1 MIDITPWITQT
12 FLKTQTPISQNID
25 ISEVTNH
32 ITTAQLV
39 NTREVLGKN
48 LYDDLNTKFKGG
60 TFSTHE
66 QELFDILQYSIAY
79 RASEIAI
86 PFLGIK
92 IRNKGVVKLNDEF
105 GQPAQLNELKYLR
118 NELADRAEYWEKRAM
133 DYLCQYGTAF
143 PLYLTSTDQQIYPN
157 FNQPYDSDV
166 YLGGELEWKRRRNRY
181 YYGPNGEYPG
191 RGY

>member
-1 MIDITPWITQT
+1 MDITPWITQN

-25 ISEVTNH
+25 ISEVSNH

-48 LYDDLNTKFKGG
+48 LYDDLNTKFIAG
-60 TFSTHE
+60 TLNGKET
-66 QELFDILQYSIAY
+66 ELFDILQYSIAY

-92 IRNKGVVKLNDEF
+92 IKNKGVVRLNDEF
-105 GQPAQLNELKYLR
+105 AQPAQLSELKYLR
-118 NELADRAEYWEKRAM
+118 SELADRAEYWEKRAK
-133 DYLCQYGTAF
+133 DFLCQYGTDF
-143 PLYLTSTDQQIYPN
+143 PLYMTGTDQQIYPN

-166 YLGGELEWKRRRNRY
+166 YIEDQRQWEMKRNRY
-181 YYGPNGEYPG
+181 YYGPNGEYPN

>member
-1 MIDITPWITQT
+1 MMDITPWITQT
-12 FLKTQTPISQNID
+12 FLKTQTPISQNVD
-25 ISEVTNH
+25 ITEVVNH

-48 LYDDLNTKFKGG
+48 LYDDLNNKFKGG
-60 TFSTHE
+60 TFSFHE

-92 IRNKGVVKLNDEF
+92 IKNKGVVRLNDEF
-105 GQPAQLNELKYLR
+105 AQPAQLSELKYLR
-118 NELADRAEYWEKRAM
+118 SELADRAEYWEKRAK
-133 DYLCQYGTAF
+133 DYLCQYGIDF
-143 PLYLTSTDQQIYPN
+143 PLYMTGTDQQIYPN

-166 YLGGELEWKRRRNRY
+166 YIEDQGQWNKRRNRY
-181 YYGPNGEYPG
+181 YYGPNGSYPN

>member
-1 MIDITPWITQT
+1 MIDVTPWITQT
-12 FLKTQTPISQNID
+12 FLKAQTPISNNVD

-48 LYDDLNTKFKGG
+48 LYDDLNTKFK
-60 TFSTHE
+60 TNTLSTKE
-66 QELFDILQYSIAY
+66 SELFDILQYSIAY

-92 IRNKGVVKLNDEF
+92 IRNKGVVRLNDEF
-105 GQPAQLNELKYLR
+105 AQPAQLNELKYLR
-118 NELADRAEYWEKRAM
+118 NELADRAEYFEKRVK
-133 DYLCQYGTAF
+133 DFLCQYGTDF
-143 PLYLTSTDQQIYPN
+143 PLYMTGTDQQIYPN
-157 FNQPYDSDV
+157 FNQSYDSDV
-166 YLGGELEWKRRRNRY
+166 YIEDQRQWEIKRNRY
-181 YYGPNGEYPG
+181 YYGKNGAYPN